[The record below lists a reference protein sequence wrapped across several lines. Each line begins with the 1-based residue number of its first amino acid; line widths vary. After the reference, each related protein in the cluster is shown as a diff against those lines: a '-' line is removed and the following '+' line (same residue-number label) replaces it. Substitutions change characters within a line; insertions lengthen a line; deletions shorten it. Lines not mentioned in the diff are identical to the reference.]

1 MNPHLTR
8 ALRTAFEEL
17 AETAP
22 APVGLAQ
29 AALVSARR
37 QRVTRLAVGGGF
49 AAAICAA
56 LIGVVAVIAPISGT
70 AGDQFADNGLRPLV
84 VTAYSGIRDP
94 KIDDPSPHFQ
104 YSLLLNAKTGR
115 YDRVPYRYAMPSPD
129 GSQVL
134 VATGDNSLR
143 YPTRAGVLDR
153 ASGNVRWIADF
164 GSASDARF
172 PGYSSDGRWSPD
184 GQRILFTHMP
194 RTGTPGFVLVDP
206 ETLTTT
212 FVPLPDLAAQN
223 DQATGLIWT
232 PDSNGL
238 ALTLSKSVDEPTVTG
253 IRFYDLAG
261 RVVRTVPAS
270 GGPLDDVSFF
280 PDGGQLALAPYSDGV
295 QQTSVTVVDPATGA
309 VQHSFKVPISG
320 GLIGWTDDQH
330 LLIRVFHDQGGIP
343 ASDQPAPVLG
353 PGDDEYD
360 RLLVVDLA
368 GRVTHSMHLPAE
380 YADHLF
386 IGSSAGLPS
395 SAAKITF

>member
-1 MNPHLTR
+1 MTPHLAG

-29 AALVSARR
+29 TALVTARR
-37 QRVTRLAVGGGF
+37 QRVARLAVGGGF
-49 AAAICAA
+49 AAAICVA
-56 LIGVVAVIAPISGT
+56 LIGVVAVIAPVTGT
-70 AGDQFADNGLRPLV
+70 DGDQFADSGLRPLV

-94 KIDDPSPHFQ
+94 KVDDPSPNFQ
-104 YSLLLNAKTGR
+104 YSLLLNVKTGR

-129 GSQVL
+129 GGQVL

-143 YPTRAGVLDR
+143 YPTRVGVLDR
-153 ASGNVRWIADF
+153 ATGNVRWITDSS
-164 GSASDARF
+164 GTSDARF

-184 GQRILFTHMP
+184 GQRILLTYMP
-194 RTGTPGFVLVDP
+194 RTGTPGFLLVDS

-223 DQATGLIWT
+223 EQVTGLLWT

-238 ALTLSKSVDEPTVTG
+238 ALTLSMSVDDPTVAG

-261 RVVRTVPAS
+261 RVVRTVPAG
-270 GGPLDDVSFF
+270 GGPLDEGSFF
-280 PDGGQLALAPYSDGV
+280 PDGRQLALASDPDGV
-295 QQTSVTVVDPATGA
+295 RQTSVTVIDPVTGSIK
-309 VQHSFKVPISG
+309 HSFTVPLSG
-320 GLIGWTDDQH
+320 DLIGWRDHQH

-360 RLLVVDLA
+360 RLLVVDLT

-380 YADHLF
+380 RAEHLF
-386 IGSSAGLPS
+386 TGSSAGLAG

>member
-29 AALVSARR
+29 AALVNARR
-37 QRVTRLAVGGGF
+37 QRVARLAVGGGF

-56 LIGVVAVIAPISGT
+56 LIGVVAVVAPISGT

-94 KIDDPSPHFQ
+94 KIDDPSPNFL

-134 VATGDNSLR
+134 VATGDNSPR

-164 GSASDARF
+164 GSTSDARF
-172 PGYSSDGRWSPD
+172 PGYSNDGRWSPD
-184 GQRILFTHMP
+184 GRRILFTHLP

-238 ALTLSKSVDEPTVTG
+238 ALKLSKSVDEPTLTG
-253 IRFYDLAG
+253 IRIYDLTG

-270 GGPLDDVSFF
+270 GCPLDDVSFL

-295 QQTSVTVVDPATGA
+295 RQTSVRVVDPVTGA
-309 VQHSFKVPISG
+309 VQHSFKVPLAG
-320 GLIGWTDDQH
+320 GLIGWMDDQH
-330 LLIRVFHDQGGIP
+330 LLIRVYHDAGGIP

-360 RLLVVDLA
+360 RLLVVDLT